1 MIFLFPPLIRL
12 VVLYKLFSLCQIMF
26 NHILIK
32 ICLGALKPKRKKKC
46 VITKRQEERDLVFLV
61 LVCYFCK
68 EKKII

>member
-32 ICLGALKPKRKKKC
+32 ICLGPLKPKRKKMCDYQKAR
-46 VITKRQEERDLVFLV
+46 KKGFGFFGFGLLFL
-61 LVCYFCK
+61 
-68 EKKII
+68 